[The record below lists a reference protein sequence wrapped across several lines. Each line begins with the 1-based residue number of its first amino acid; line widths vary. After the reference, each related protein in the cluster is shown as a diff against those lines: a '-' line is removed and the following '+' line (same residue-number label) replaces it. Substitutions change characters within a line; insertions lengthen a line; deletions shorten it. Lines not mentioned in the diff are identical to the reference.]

1 MSAIQIIVSYS
12 NNIDSKV
19 ILRPFKLTRN
29 NIQIAD
35 TDLCIRYTFDI
46 RLGAFHYLYGRAEES
61 ELGSGSECGSESER
75 GSDSGE
81 ERASCSELL
90 VQTEVGV

>member
-1 MSAIQIIVSYS
+1 M
-12 NNIDSKV
+12 
-19 ILRPFKLTRN
+19 LRPFKLTRN

-35 TDLCIRYTFDI
+35 ANLVSRRKFDN
-46 RLGAFHYLYGRAEES
+46 RLGTFHYLYGRAEES

-75 GSDSGE
+75 GSESGE
-81 ERASCSELL
+81 ERGSWSELS